1 MAWNKPDTK
10 MNTNMNTNTGA
21 SVASGTE
28 PTAATAR
35 IPVYRALGLQTRT
48 IAVNQM
54 TVEAARAQMLAT
66 TERMGRQIRAAK
78 GFVGQDLKLVVLP
91 EYCLTGFPMGESIPE
106 WVAKGCLAPDGAEY
120 TALATVAQQ
129 NGVWLAANN
138 YETDAHFPG
147 LYFQASTLF
156 SPSGDCALRYRR
168 LVSLYAP
175 TPHDVWPVYLDHYGL
190 EGVFPVADTPLG
202 RMAAIASEEIL
213 YPEIARALALRGA
226 EVLLHS
232 TSEVGSPQLTPKDV
246 AKRARA
252 YENMA
257 YVVSANSGGLEGCD
271 IPAESTDGMSKVVDW
286 EGRVLAE
293 AGFGESMVAHAEIDM
308 EALRRWRLRPGMSNI
323 LSRQRTELFA
333 PVYGGRSVH
342 APGSLLDANGQLRI
356 PTRAEF
362 AQRQREAIAGLVTAG
377 IYKAPAQ

>member
-1 MAWNKPDTK
+1 MTAPGNS
-10 MNTNMNTNTGA
+10 GA
-21 SVASGTE
+21 ASTQPAGS
-28 PTAATAR
+28 AAKV
-35 IPVYRALGLQTRT
+35 PVYRALGLQTRT
-48 IAVNQM
+48 IAVNQL
-54 TVEAARAQMLAT
+54 TVDDARAQMLAT
-66 TERMGRQIRAAK
+66 TTRMGRQIRAAK

-91 EYCLTGFPMGESIPE
+91 EYCLTGFPMGESIAE
-106 WVAKGCLAPDGAEY
+106 WIAKACLAPDGVEY
-120 TALATVAQQ
+120 SALATVAQQ

-138 YETDAHFPG
+138 YETDPHFPG

-156 SPSGDCALRYRR
+156 SPAGDCALRYRR

-175 TPHDVWPVYLDHYGL
+175 TPHDVWPAYLDRYGF

-226 EVLLHS
+226 ELFLHS

-252 YENMA
+252 YESMA

-271 IPAESTDGMSKVVDW
+271 IPPESTDGMSKVVDW

-293 AGFGESMVAHAEIDM
+293 AGFGESMVAHAEIDI
-308 EALRRWRLRPGMSNI
+308 ESLRRWRKRPGMSNI

-333 PVYGGRSVH
+333 PVYSGQSVH
-342 APGSLLDANGQLRI
+342 APGSLLGANDEVRI

-362 AQRQREAIAGLVTAG
+362 AERQREAIAGLVAAG
-377 IYKAPAQ
+377 IYKDPAP

>member
-1 MAWNKPDTK
+1 MSNSVIPPTSP
-10 MNTNMNTNTGA
+10 A
-21 SVASGTE
+21 SAASKT
-28 PTAATAR
+28 
-35 IPVYRALGLQTRT
+35 PVYRALALQTRT
-48 IAVNQM
+48 IAVNQL
-54 TVEAARAQMLAT
+54 TVEAARTQMLAT
-66 TERMGRQIRAAK
+66 AVRIGRQIRAAK

-91 EYCLTGFPMGESIPE
+91 EYCLTGFPMGESLPE
-106 WVAKGCLAPDGAEY
+106 WIAKACLAPEGAEY

-129 NGVWLAANN
+129 NAVWLAANN

-156 SPSGDCALRYRR
+156 SPEGHCVLRYRR

-175 TPHDVWPVYLDHYGL
+175 TPHDVWPAYLDRYGL
-190 EGVFPVADTPLG
+190 EGVFPVANTPLG

-226 EVLLHS
+226 EVFLHS

-252 YENMA
+252 FESMA

-271 IPAESTDGMSKVVDW
+271 IPPESTDGMSKVVDW

-293 AGFGESMVAHAEIDM
+293 AGFGESMVAHAEIDI

-333 PVYGGRSVH
+333 PVYAGRTVH
-342 APGSLLDANGQLRI
+342 APGSLLDAGGELRI

-362 AQRQREAIAGLVTAG
+362 AQRQREAIASLVAAG
-377 IYKAPAQ
+377 IYKEPVS

>member
-1 MAWNKPDTK
+1 MST
-10 MNTNMNTNTGA
+10 
-21 SVASGTE
+21 
-28 PTAATAR
+28 R
-35 IPVYRALGLQTRT
+35 LPVYRALGLQTRT
-48 IAVNQM
+48 VAVNRL
-54 TVEAARAQMLAT
+54 TVDDARAQMPAT
-66 TERMGRQIRAAK
+66 IERIGRQIRAAK

-91 EYCLTGFPMGESIPE
+91 EYCVSGFPMGESVPE
-106 WVAKGCLAPDGAEY
+106 WIAKGCLAMDGAEY
-120 TALATVAQQ
+120 TAFAAVAQQ
-129 NGVWLAANN
+129 NAVWLASNN
-138 YETDAHFPG
+138 YETDPHFPG
-147 LYFQASTLF
+147 LYFQASTVF
-156 SPSGDCALRYRR
+156 SPAGDCVLRYRR

-175 TPHDVWPVYLDHYGL
+175 TPHDVWPAYLERYGL

-202 RMAAIASEEIL
+202 RLAAIASEEIL

-226 EVLLHS
+226 EVFLHS

-252 YENMA
+252 YENLA

-293 AGFGESMVAHAEIDM
+293 AGFGESMVAHAELDI
-308 EALRRWRLRPGMSNI
+308 ESLRRWRQRPGMGNL

-333 PVYGGRSVH
+333 PVYAGTTVH
-342 APGSLLDANGQLRI
+342 APGSLLAADGSLRV

-362 AQRQREAIAGLVTAG
+362 AQRQREAIARLVDAG
-377 IYKAPAQ
+377 IYQEPSP

>member
-1 MAWNKPDTK
+1 MSGGASSPPVPAT
-10 MNTNMNTNTGA
+10 TGA
-21 SVASGTE
+21 AST
-28 PTAATAR
+28 PHTTATGKV
-35 IPVYRALGLQTRT
+35 PVYRALALQTRT
-48 IAVNQM
+48 VAVNQL

-66 TERMGRQIRAAK
+66 AARMGRQIRAAK

-91 EYCLTGFPMGESIPE
+91 EYCLTGFPMGESLPE
-106 WVAKGCLAPDGAEY
+106 WIAKACLAPEGAEY
-120 TALATVAQQ
+120 TALAGVAQQ
-129 NGVWLAANN
+129 NAVWLAANN

-156 SPSGDCALRYRR
+156 SPEGTCALRYRR

-175 TPHDVWPVYLDHYGL
+175 TPHDVWPAYLDRYGL

-226 EVLLHS
+226 EVFLHS

-252 YENMA
+252 FESMA

-293 AGFGESMVAHAEIDM
+293 AGFGESMVAHAELDI

-333 PVYGGRSVH
+333 PVYGERSVH
-342 APGSLLDANGQLRI
+342 APGSLLEANGQLRV

-362 AQRQREAIAGLVTAG
+362 AQRQREAIAGLVAAG
-377 IYKAPAQ
+377 IYKEPTP